1 MIPSSNK
8 IIKNK
13 VLDRFLPV
21 PETVQQGLEP
31 EPKITDFTLKK
42 ILGVGSFGRVLLVQH
57 KVTQAQYAIKAIDK
71 RLPDNIEEKPYFRR
85 EIEIMYKI
93 NHPNVVKLYGHFEDN
108 TYCYFVMEYMPRG
121 NLYSFVPQNGIPV
134 IGTQT
139 AVSLIKDVISALYYL
154 HNMTPPIIHR
164 DIKPENI
171 LVNEQMRAKLS
182 DFGWSNYLSG
192 NNKRTTICGTP
203 VYLAPEIINEF
214 GHDEKI
220 DIWCVGV
227 LLFELLT
234 GEPPWEGDDVTT
246 VKNNIAQM
254 RIKWPRNMDPD
265 ARDIISKILRYIPEE
280 RPSWREII
288 SHRFFTKFFPDAVN
302 CLQPPNNSQHRLF
315 LISKDLPLNYN
326 NLIYSSFTNYQPNI
340 EISPSPTPSLPA
352 YASVKVLNDPNYAS
366 QKFSLPAYAS
376 VKILNDPNY
385 SSQKFSMVPNI
396 IQTRSTYTLNPL
408 TSSNLPQNITTT
420 TEYTAPTIINS
431 ITPQTNYAKPRNTL
445 SIAPLNNS
453 ILPSNNYNPLGSI
466 TYNYNKINN
475 SITQPNYSI
484 TNITSN
490 NGYSLESLNAEKIK
504 EMFENQER
512 INELVRRTAVVS
524 SRNKNYAIN
533 NDLNFSLSN
542 STRPIIYQTQYKTI
556 RPSYYS
562 AKNLN
567 IYNSNN
573 NLYST
578 ISLDSNRKYG
588 FSLSNNRPSY
598 SNTQNYTSFRVD
610 PEVLKWKEQERIRRE
625 SERIKIS
632 PLMNRYGM
640 SLTPSYS
647 KNINYI

>member
-13 VLDRFLPV
+13 VVDRFLPV
-21 PETVQQGLEP
+21 PETVLKGLEP
-31 EPKITDFTLKK
+31 EPKITDFTLIKV
-42 ILGVGSFGRVLLVQH
+42 LGVGSFGRVLLVQH
-57 KVTQAQYAIKAIDK
+57 NVTQAQYAIKAIDK
-71 RLPDNIEEKPYFRR
+71 RIPDNIEEKPYFRR

-108 TYCYFVMEYMPRG
+108 TYCYFVMEYIPRG
-121 NLYSFVPQNGIPV
+121 NLFSLVPRNGKPV
-134 IGTQT
+134 IGIQT
-139 AVSLIKDVISALYYL
+139 VVSIIKDVISALFYL
-154 HNMTPPIIHR
+154 HHMTPPIIHR

-171 LVNEQMRAKLS
+171 LINEQMRAKLS
-182 DFGWSNYLSG
+182 DFGWSNYLRG

-227 LLFELLT
+227 LLYELLT

-254 RIKWPRNMDPD
+254 RIKWPRKMDPD

-280 RPSWREII
+280 RPSWREIL
-288 SHRFFTKFFPDAVN
+288 SHKFFTKFYQDAIN
-302 CLQPPNNSQHRLF
+302 CLKTPNNSQHRLY

-326 NLIYSSFTNYQPNI
+326 NLIYSTFTNYQPYT
-340 EISPSPTPSLPA
+340 EISPSPTPSLPV
-352 YASVKVLNDPNYAS
+352 YASVTPLNDPNYT
-366 QKFSLPAYAS
+366 
-376 VKILNDPNY
+376 
-385 SSQKFSMVPNI
+385 SQKFSMVPNVI
-396 IQTRSTYTLNPL
+396 ETRSTYTLNPL
-408 TSSNLPQNITTT
+408 TISSLPQNLTTT
-420 TEYTAPTIINS
+420 TEYTTPTIINS
-431 ITPQTNYAKPRNTL
+431 ISPQANYAKPSTTL
-445 SIAPLNNS
+445 SITSLNNS

-475 SITQPNYSI
+475 SIIQPNYRIS
-484 TNITSN
+484 NITSN
-490 NGYSLESLNAEKIK
+490 NGYNIESLSSDKIK

-524 SRNKNYAIN
+524 SRNSNYAIN
-533 NDLNFSLSN
+533 NNFNFSLSN
-542 STRPIIYQTQYKTI
+542 STRPIIYQTKYKNY

-567 IYNSNN
+567 KYNNNN
-573 NLYST
+573 NLFST
-578 ISLDSNRKYG
+578 MTLNNNNRRYG
-588 FSLSNNRPSY
+588 FSLSNNRPFNLND
-598 SNTQNYTSFRVD
+598 NTKNYTSFRVY
-610 PEVLKWKEQERIRRE
+610 PEVLKWKEQERIKRE

-632 PLMNRYGM
+632 SLMDRYGM

-647 KNINYI
+647 NNIISFK